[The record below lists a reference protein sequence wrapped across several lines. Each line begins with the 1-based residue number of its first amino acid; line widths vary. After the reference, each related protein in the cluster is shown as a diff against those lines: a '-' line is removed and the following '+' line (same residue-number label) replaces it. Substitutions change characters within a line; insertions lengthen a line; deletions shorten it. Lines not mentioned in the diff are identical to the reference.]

1 MTLRLMCESTEFARG
16 GSFNGLLM
24 NHITQ
29 DACTNADGSYDQ
41 ENCDLDTYMSYPPN
55 YQCDEWKSDPKDVII
70 MSAIRDRKVAY
81 LGLGAYGF
89 VPSEYAPRQFM
100 DWIGCDWDAKE
111 QVPTISFFCKLKNLK
126 KHESHFLQA

>member
-1 MTLRLMCESTEFARG
+1 MLVQ
-16 GSFNGLLM
+16 
-24 NHITQ
+24 TQ
-29 DACTNADGSYDQ
+29 TALIYDQ

-111 QVPTISFFCKLKNLK
+111 QVPTISFFASLKTSKNMNLIFCKLKDLK
-126 KHESHFLQA
+126 KHEFHFL

>member
-1 MTLRLMCESTEFARG
+1 MLVQ
-16 GSFNGLLM
+16 
-24 NHITQ
+24 TQ
-29 DACTNADGSYDQ
+29 TALIYDQ

-111 QVPTISFFCKLKNLK
+111 QVPTISFFASLKTSKNMNLIFASLKN
-126 KHESHFLQA
+126 